1 MKIIFN
7 HEESYIS
14 YDFDIE
20 KEKATIIENNA
31 NDFLTIIF
39 ADKNY
44 NEIKNWIISRC
55 GGRKTIEEAINLCKT
70 NKGASVVDKITIEIM

>member
-1 MKIIFN
+1 MKIKFS

-39 ADKNY
+39 VDKNY

-55 GGRKTIEEAINLCKT
+55 GGKKTIEEAINLCKT

>member
-1 MKIIFN
+1 MKIKFS

-39 ADKNY
+39 VDKNY
-44 NEIKNWIISRC
+44 NEIKNWIISRS